1 MNILISGAQCVGKT
15 TLINSLKS
23 LHSDWVFYD
32 EVVRK
37 LALTGIQV
45 SELGNDE
52 TQIVIMEQHEKNIK
66 SANQFGINVFDRG
79 PLDCFAYSVWAF
91 RKGSISQET
100 YRKSMKDFNNL
111 MDSFDE
117 VFFIAPEFEIQSDGF
132 RSTSKEFQ
140 TETNQIFLD
149 ILREWGIKHTILK
162 GSVLNRIEMLH
173 NILNIEV
180 PK

>member
-37 LALTGIQV
+37 LALTGIKV

-52 TQIVIMEQHEKNIK
+52 TQFVIMEQHAKNI
-66 SANQFGINVFDRG
+66 SNANMFGINVFDRG
-79 PLDCFAYSVWAF
+79 PLDCFAHSAWMF
-91 RKGSISQET
+91 ERGKITKET
-100 YRKSMKDFNNL
+100 YRKSMNDFSNL

-117 VFFIAPEFEIQSDGF
+117 VFFIAPEFEIQDDGF
-132 RSTSKEFQ
+132 RSTSKQFQ
-140 TETNQIFLD
+140 TEMNQLFIQ
-149 ILREWGIKHTILK
+149 ILKEWEIDYTILK
-162 GSVLNRIEMLH
+162 GSVLARIETLH

>member
-45 SELGNDE
+45 NELGNDE
-52 TQIVIMEQHEKNIK
+52 TQYVIMEQHAKNI
-66 SANQFGINVFDRG
+66 SEANMFGINVFDRG
-79 PLDCFAYSVWAF
+79 PLDCFAHSAWLYQ
-91 RKGSISQET
+91 KGKINSTT
-100 YRKSMKDFNNL
+100 YRRSMNDFSYL
-111 MDSFDE
+111 MDNFDE
-117 VFFIAPEFEIQSDGF
+117 VFFIAPEFEMVDDGF
-132 RSTSKEFQ
+132 RSTSKQFQ
-140 TETNQIFLD
+140 TEINQIFLD
-149 ILREWGIKHTILK
+149 ILREWEIDFTILK
-162 GSVLNRIEMLH
+162 GSVLARIETLH